1 MYFRHLSLFSCLGWS
16 TVAALP
22 NMFRI
27 MFVMQKNIFV
37 CKKERIGPLG
47 INAEEIRSAKTVAVV
62 F

>member
-1 MYFRHLSLFSCLGWS
+1 
-16 TVAALP
+16 LP